1 LPGKDTK
8 RKSVCQEK
16 TGIYFQ
22 KLRCPIRLPGAAQL
36 SIFMYALDWLFCL
49 FDREPDGR
57 NGAVASRTAQAA
69 TLKAEKEGL
78 STVDLEAAKG
88 W

>member
-1 LPGKDTK
+1 MRSGLRNFAHVIKVHHRLHRFEQFIINQTTDT
-8 RKSVCQEK
+8 EK
-16 TGIYFQ
+16 II
-22 KLRCPIRLPGAAQL
+22 LLICVI
-36 SIFMYALDWLFCL
+36 L

-88 W
+88 